1 MGETMLHKEQ
11 PTWFILGRVIAT
23 GAAGA
28 TLLWGALWGASPNRL
43 NLNENPQYARRPSH
57 TICNSSAITNMA
69 DPQEDS
75 SFLAACDLDCVQC
88 AKGKCSNATSSRCE
102 LINASKAAG
111 EVDRTPWNAT
121 GQFGPSLYFMTNA
134 GEQPSSLVMSLPEE
148 MQIIVVEAPDGANLF
163 TADGTPVRVI
173 MRVDQQGPMT
183 SGSQASSRK

>member
-1 MGETMLHKEQ
+1 MLHNKQ
-11 PTWFILGRVIAT
+11 PAWFILSRVIAT

-43 NLNENPQYARRPSH
+43 NLNENPQYSRRPSH

-75 SFLAACDLDCVQC
+75 SFLSACELDCVQC

-102 LINASKAAG
+102 LINAQKAAEDVG
-111 EVDRTPWNAT
+111 PSPWNAT

-148 MQIIVVEAPDGANLF
+148 MQIIVVEAPDGATLT
-163 TADGTPVRVI
+163 TADGKPVRII

-183 SGSQASSRK
+183 SGAGSRSR